1 MRNTSA
7 MAGSAESWGYGGD
20 MYVPTNRVLEGVA
33 GIGDSD
39 KSLSHLRFFFLCFV
53 LDITQKPL
61 FVECQSVAAIEGTAL
76 NTDFSLFLAN

>member
-1 MRNTSA
+1 

-39 KSLSHLRFFFLCFV
+39 KSLSHLRFFFSVFCFRYY
-53 LDITQKPL
+53 TK
-61 FVECQSVAAIEGTAL
+61 AAVRRMPKCCGH
-76 NTDFSLFLAN
+76 